1 MSLIFSHQHHIRFPR
16 RFRASSAHATQT
28 ACTTSSSSFYSRTR
42 SFTRTPPTMSFVIHS
57 YAAALPKANLLDE
70 TIRRGLIPVSV
81 FALFS
86 VISTTALLLWIT
98 YRLVWR
104 HDYRSQYV
112 ILIYNLLLG
121 DLQQSLS
128 FLISI
133 HWLNLG
139 RIDSPSMSCFAQ
151 GWLINMGDMSSG
163 FFVLAIALHTWYSVV
178 LGRKVSNTAFTSGI
192 VGIWMFSLLLT
203 FLGPALHGRNYFVR
217 AGAWVCILLNP
228 SKIFTY

>member
-1 MSLIFSHQHHIRFPR
+1 
-16 RFRASSAHATQT
+16 
-28 ACTTSSSSFYSRTR
+28 
-42 SFTRTPPTMSFVIHS
+42 MSFVIHS
-57 YAAALPKANLLDE
+57 YAAALPNANLLDD
-70 TIRRGLIPVSV
+70 TIRQGLIPVSI
-81 FALFS
+81 FACLS
-86 VISTTALLLWIT
+86 VLSTTTLLLWIT

-128 FLISI
+128 FIISM
-133 HWLNLG
+133 HWLQLG
-139 RIDSPSMSCFAQ
+139 RIDSPSKSCFAQ

-192 VGIWMFSLLLT
+192 IGIWIFSLLLT
-203 FLGPALHGRNYFVR
+203 FLGPALHGSKYFVR
-217 AGAWVCILLNP
+217 AGAWVRI
-228 SKIFTY
+228 SFFSS